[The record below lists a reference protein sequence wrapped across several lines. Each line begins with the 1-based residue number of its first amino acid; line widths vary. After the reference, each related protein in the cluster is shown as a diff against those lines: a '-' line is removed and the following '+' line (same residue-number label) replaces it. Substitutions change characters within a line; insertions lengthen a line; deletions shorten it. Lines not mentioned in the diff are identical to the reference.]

1 MLRSILHC
9 DMNNFYASV
18 ECMLDPALKKYP
30 IAVCGSVEERHGIVL
45 AKNYKAKAF
54 DVKTG
59 DAVWQAKQKCK
70 DLVVVP
76 PHYEEYIKYS
86 KLARSVYERYTDQV
100 EPYGMDECW
109 LDISGTESLFGSP
122 EKVANEIRE
131 TMKFELGLTISVGVS
146 FNKIFAKLG
155 SDMKKPDAVTVI
167 PKDTFKEKIWG
178 LPAADL
184 LGVGRATQRV
194 LDSYCIRTIGDLA
207 NNDPE
212 FLRRRLGKNGV
223 VLWNYANGND
233 LSLVA
238 KKDFVSP
245 IKSVGHG
252 ITTVADLE
260 KPEQVWPVFLE
271 LTQDIGHKLRVH
283 GLSAE
288 GVAIHIRD
296 NTLNNKDII
305 RVFPRTLSNTNT
317 SLVLKTPK
325 TKTSVRKIFL
335 PSTVAQM
342 LLERKKQIDE
352 MKELFGDEYLDYDLV
367 FCHSSGRPMEGQV
380 INRALKKLIQDN
392 DLPDVVFHSFR
403 HASITYKLKWN
414 GGDMKSVQGDSGH
427 ARMDMVADVYSHI
440 IDEDRR
446 YNAQKFEEQFYNA
459 KGLKNAEEGKTAP
472 MPKFETSVELLD
484 PMAEVQKES
493 EVEKEKPAEN
503 STDENAALLTKLL
516 SNPETA
522 ALLKALAKTI

>member
-207 NNDPE
+207 NTDPE

-252 ITTVADLE
+252 IT
-260 KPEQVWPVFLE
+260 
-271 LTQDIGHKLRVH
+271 
-283 GLSAE
+283 
-288 GVAIHIRD
+288 
-296 NTLNNKDII
+296 
-305 RVFPRTLSNTNT
+305 
-317 SLVLKTPK
+317 
-325 TKTSVRKIFL
+325 
-335 PSTVAQM
+335 
-342 LLERKKQIDE
+342 
-352 MKELFGDEYLDYDLV
+352 
-367 FCHSSGRPMEGQV
+367 
-380 INRALKKLIQDN
+380 
-392 DLPDVVFHSFR
+392 
-403 HASITYKLKWN
+403 SITYKLKWN

-484 PMAEVQKES
+484 PMAEVQKGS
-493 EVEKEKPAEN
+493 EVEEEKPAEN
-503 STDENAALLTKLL
+503 SADENAALLAKLL
-516 SNPETA
+516 SNPDTA